1 MLDDNLRNLNILEV
15 FKQKKSK
22 THLKEGES
30 PRLIS
35 LIYQPTFLDK
45 AILRPK
51 IDLLLTRQNKGTI
64 VAI

>member
-15 FKQKKSK
+15 FKKKCK

-64 VAI
+64 EAI